1 MALNPSESS
10 SPSFLCS
17 IDLSHPTIMFATT
30 FIVLAT
36 GLATLVSAAPAE
48 AVKVRPP
55 FPFVGLDLAL
65 TQTMLAQSD
74 VIKPTPDADAYVYI
88 CTDAN
93 FGGACV
99 NYGISINQCS
109 NLPAAFN
116 DDISSL
122 GPDDGLQCIF
132 YLCAARPSEGTW
144 HAC

>member
-1 MALNPSESS
+1 M
-10 SPSFLCS
+10 
-17 IDLSHPTIMFATT
+17 
-30 FIVLAT
+30 
-36 GLATLVSAAPAE
+36 
-48 AVKVRPP
+48 
-55 FPFVGLDLAL
+55 
-65 TQTMLAQSD
+65 
-74 VIKPTPDADAYVYI
+74 KPTPDADAYVYI

-122 GPDDGLQCIF
+122 GPDNGLQCVF
-132 YLCAARPSEGTW
+132 YLYATQPSDGAW